1 MEIPGWAYLI
11 VGVIVSGYSGYVYY
25 YIPKST
31 GEQNMSMALFFFI
44 GIIFIVVGV
53 EKILS
58 RKIEK
63 KHEEIE
69 IHNMRIKKHEEIEK
83 ENRPNKIEEEFKKQ
97 IQQEQKPIQ
106 QTAQHHTS
114 EHPKH
119 PEHSNRWYNTHPY
132 QGPHQQTHQ
141 QQYTIVQC
149 AKCSAKNHSTS
160 NFCHV
165 CGTKLK

>member
-1 MEIPGWAYLI
+1 MAEDKDKQQMDYLEKFMDT
-11 VGVIVSGYSGYVYY
+11 S
-25 YIPKST
+25 ST
-31 GEQNMSMALFFFI
+31 PL
-44 GIIFIVVGV
+44 
-53 EKILS
+53 
-58 RKIEK
+58 
-63 KHEEIE
+63 
-69 IHNMRIKKHEEIEK
+69 
-83 ENRPNKIEEEFKKQ
+83 
-97 IQQEQKPIQ
+97 KPIQ
-106 QTAQHHTS
+106 QTPQHHTS
-114 EHPKH
+114 DHPKH